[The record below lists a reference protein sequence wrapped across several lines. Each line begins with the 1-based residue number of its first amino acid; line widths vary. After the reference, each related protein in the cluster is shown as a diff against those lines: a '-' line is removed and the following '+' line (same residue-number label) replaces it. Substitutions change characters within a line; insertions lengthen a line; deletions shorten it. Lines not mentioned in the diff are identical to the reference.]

1 MAKDTFYFSHDYN
14 ARNDIKIKKLISKH
28 GLIGY
33 GIYWALIEDLY
44 NNTNV
49 LHLDY
54 DCISYDL
61 RVEKNLVESIINEFD
76 LFQIEGNIFGSLSV
90 QRRLEQRNEKS
101 VKARESVLKRW
112 NKDKDDTNVLPTNYE
127 PNTIKERKRKESK
140 ENSISLS
147 LENDFTTFWDKY
159 NKKVD
164 SKKCKD
170 KFFKLSNT
178 ERTKIL
184 SVVESYVYSTPDIQF
199 RKNPLTWLNGKCWD
213 DIEENI
219 FLPTKDKPYGK
230 TNQI

>member
-28 GLIGY
+28 GFIGY

-61 RVEKNLVESIINEFD
+61 RVEKNLVESIINDFD
-76 LFQIEGNIFGSLSV
+76 LFQIDGDFFSSLSV
-90 QRRLEQRNEKS
+90 ERRLEQRNERS
-101 VKARESVLKRW
+101 LKARESVLKRW
-112 NKDKDDTNVLPTNYE
+112 NKNKPDTNVLPLNNE
-127 PNTIKERKRKESK
+127 CNTIKEKKGK
-140 ENSISLS
+140 ENKENNISLT
-147 LENDFTTFWDKY
+147 LENDFTVFWDKY

-170 KFFKLSNT
+170 KFFKLKDS
-178 ERTKIL
+178 ERAKIL
-184 SVVESYVYSTPDIQF
+184 EVVESYVFSTPDLQY
-199 RKNPLTWLNGKCWD
+199 RKNPLTWLNGKCWED
-213 DIEENI
+213 VEISI
-219 FLPTKDKPYGK
+219 HIPTVNRPFGK